1 VYRAFDK
8 TLAPDMP
15 PSHGVTAYFMILLA
29 GLGYLASLAPLG
41 APAH

>member
-1 VYRAFDK
+1 MYRTFDK

-29 GLGYLASLAPLG
+29 VLGYLASLAPLG